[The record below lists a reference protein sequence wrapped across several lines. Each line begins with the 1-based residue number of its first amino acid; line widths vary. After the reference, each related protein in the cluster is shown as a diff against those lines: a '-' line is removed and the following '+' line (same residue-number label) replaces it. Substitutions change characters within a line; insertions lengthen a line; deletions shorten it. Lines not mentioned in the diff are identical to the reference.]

1 MSELLENARV
11 GDVVAADFRSAA
23 VFQSFGIDFC
33 CGGRRSVADACRAA
47 GVDQAR
53 ILVALEALRPEDAP
67 KDDVAGWPLDRL
79 VAHILDT
86 HHVYIRAS
94 TPVISGDLEKLV
106 SVHGARHPEL
116 SRIENAF
123 RRVSRDL
130 APHLMKE
137 EHVLFPYIAEL
148 LEWTRAKEERPRS
161 SPFGSVGN
169 PIRMMEREHEEVGAE
184 MRLIR
189 ELTGDFT
196 PPEDGC
202 TTYRVCFSEL
212 LRFEQ
217 DLHRHV
223 HLENNVLFPKVL
235 ALEESVCRD

>member
-11 GDVVAADFRSAA
+11 GDVVASDFRTAA
-23 VFQSFGIDFC
+23 VFQRFGIDFC
-33 CGGRRSVADACRAA
+33 CGGRRSVADACRGA
-47 GVDQAR
+47 GVDPAA
-53 ILVALEALRPEDAP
+53 ILNALEALRPEDAP
-67 KDDVAGWPLDRL
+67 RDDVAGWPLDRL
-79 VAHILDT
+79 VAQILET

-94 TPVISGDLEKLV
+94 TPVISGYLEKLV

-123 RRVSRDL
+123 RQVSRDL
-130 APHLMKE
+130 ASHLMKE

-148 LEWTRAKEERPRS
+148 LEWAGAKEEQPRS
-161 SPFGSVGN
+161 SPFGTVGN
-169 PIRMMEREHEEVGAE
+169 PIRMMEREHEEVGNE

-189 ELTGDFT
+189 ELTSDFT

-235 ALEESVCRD
+235 ALEQQLCRG